1 MVNLQ
6 PQSTT
11 ERQAPDLLDEEDE
24 RERVLLVVVRGPN
37 GTSGTWGAETKSDSA
52 DRGTRGSESKPDS
65 VDDGIRGS
73 ETKNDT
79 DGLISYAMPVS
90 SVREVIR
97 ARAVT
102 RVPGSPRVMSGLVNV
117 RGMVVTVLDLTA
129 CLYEDSELSPVEPR
143 VVYAEGVTE
152 ARTQKV
158 GSIVLLEH
166 GGRLIGLA
174 VHGVRD
180 VRPLDDAGLVSEH
193 SVLAEGDG
201 IKRGLTS
208 AGGEVVTLLD
218 VAALLSR
225 HLISSGET

>member
-1 MVNLQ
+1 MCNLQWKTMVNLQ

-37 GTSGTWGAETKSDSA
+37 GAEGAGTRAAETKSDSA
-52 DRGTRGSESKPDS
+52 DDGT
-65 VDDGIRGS
+65 RGS

-117 RGMVVTVLDLTA
+117 RGMVVTVLDLAA
-129 CLYEDSELSPVEPR
+129 CLYENGEIASVVRQE
-143 VVYAEGVTE
+143 VYAEGVTQ

-201 IKRGLTS
+201 FKRGLAS